1 MRLLGEHWESKD
13 SSPPPLRLFY
23 LLTTVHCPLTTFPFR
38 RAVAFPLYT
47 VLHPLWKAAP
57 SRTIEVHFQ
66 AKPASHAW
74 PLPDGSLN
82 MPAVFTVAMENVMGT
97 LNRTEL
103 DSLERRELQLTI
115 LAAAFVLVQAAGL
128 AVFMYPLVFLHPV
141 GNKWTLR
148 VAFFGFCA
156 LTLLFVGYLLDRH
169 RTVRKLKEH
178 ILAELERN
186 LTLQRQASVDLLQT
200 MPDQNH
206 FWDRLTMEYRRAMT
220 MQKTLSLLLVKAKS
234 ANAPAKVDRPTA
246 EITNDASSE
255 AWSDA
260 AKAMSRKLR
269 PTDSV
274 YRLSTDVFALV
285 LPETDVLNAKRIAVR
300 LQEELQAV
308 RAKHNLSFDI
318 SAHNYPEHVKSSH
331 ELEDIVKSLLPAED
345 QWATP
350 VPVGKV

>member
-1 MRLLGEHWESKD
+1 
-13 SSPPPLRLFY
+13 
-23 LLTTVHCPLTTFPFR
+23 
-38 RAVAFPLYT
+38 
-47 VLHPLWKAAP
+47 
-57 SRTIEVHFQ
+57 
-66 AKPASHAW
+66 
-74 PLPDGSLN
+74 

-128 AVFMYPLVFLHPV
+128 AMFMYPLVFLHPV

-156 LTLLFVGYLLDRH
+156 LTLLFAGYLLDRH

-186 LTLQRQASVDLLQT
+186 LTLQHQASVDLLQT

-220 MQKTLSLLLVKAKS
+220 MQKTLSLLLVKAKP
-234 ANAPAKVDRPTA
+234 ANASAKVDRPTA

-318 SAHNYPEHVKSSH
+318 SAHNYPEHVKSAH

-350 VPVGKV
+350 VPVGRV